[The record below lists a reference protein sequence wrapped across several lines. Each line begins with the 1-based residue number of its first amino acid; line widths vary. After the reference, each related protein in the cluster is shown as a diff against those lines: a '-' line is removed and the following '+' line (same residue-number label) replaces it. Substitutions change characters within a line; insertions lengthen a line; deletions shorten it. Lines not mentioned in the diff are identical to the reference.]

1 MPHQHRG
8 GREQQRHRHLG
19 HRVLRV
25 RELRHRHRDL
35 WELHPG
41 RRRQHGNG
49 TPAPFPSGPSLS
61 ARVSF
66 RRVDADCCRDS
77 ARPRPRRTRPTR
89 ARSRTRCAPR
99 PCRPGRR
106 TAAATSR
113 RRSAAP
119 IRTAIRGRDRPCV
132 RLRREDRWS
141 ADPLRMWGF
150 SHGSLGDSLCADYG
164 GRDAESE
171 QPCRSFGYVFRRKM
185 TGYLQHNVLLAY
197 VVSVLHPRR
206 EQESTRHIAP
216 NFSATAEPLVPAIC
230 QTTSRNSIF
239 FS

>member
-41 RRRQHGNG
+41 RRRQHGDG
-49 TPAPFPSGPSLS
+49 TPAPFPSGSSLS
-61 ARVSF
+61 RRVSF
-66 RRVDADCCRDS
+66 RRADADCRRDS
-77 ARPRPRRTRPTR
+77 APPKPRRTKPTR

-119 IRTAIRGRDRPCV
+119 IRTAIRGRGRPCV

-141 ADPLRMWGF
+141 ADALRKCDFLMVP
-150 SHGSLGDSLCADYG
+150 SATYCADYDLW
-164 GRDAESE
+164 DAESK

-185 TGYLQHNVLLAY
+185 IGYLQHNVLLAC
-197 VVSVLHPRR
+197 VVSVLHPLR
-206 EQESTRHIAP
+206 EYDLLEEKKEVSGFMTLIKPH
-216 NFSATAEPLVPAIC
+216 FV
-230 QTTSRNSIF
+230 
-239 FS
+239 